1 MIVNNP
7 AALRQGTA
15 AQPHDPLPQFLLP
28 GEVVLWQGRPRRGAG
43 WRCMLRD
50 RDAWLAAGAV
60 LPLGVFFA
68 VVQGRVSLTSLL
80 AVPALAALALVVVFV
95 KTGRQLARLHYVVTD
110 RQAFSLGGPVNPWRM
125 LSVKHGASLPRQ
137 RQSRCGT
144 IIDLGD
150 VVVGLGN
157 AARWLRLDG
166 SWLIRSGPDDRSPR
180 LSFRALDP
188 IDSPFD
194 LLIRLARLAKA
205 VRVGPVIPW
214 PQGGL
219 T

>member
-1 MIVNNP
+1 MIVNAQ
-7 AALRQGTA
+7 AAAPPGTA
-15 AQPHDPLPQFLLP
+15 APPHDPLPQFLLP

-43 WRCMLRD
+43 WRCILRD

-80 AVPALAALALVVVFV
+80 AVPALAALALVVVIV
-95 KTGRQLARLHYVVTD
+95 MTGRQLARLRYVVTD
-110 RQAFSLGGPVNPWRM
+110 RRAFSLGRPINPWRM
-125 LSVKHGASLPRQ
+125 LSIKHGASLPRQ
-137 RQSRCGT
+137 RQTLCGT

-150 VVVGLGN
+150 AVVGLGN
-157 AARWLRLDG
+157 AAHWLRSDG
-166 SWLIRSGPDDRSPR
+166 SWLIRSGPDDKSPR

-188 IDSPFD
+188 SDSPFD
-194 LLIRLARLAKA
+194 LLIRLARSDGA
-205 VRVGPVIPW
+205 VRDGVVIPW
-214 PQGGL
+214 PQGGS